1 MENILTDQEKQEFMQ
16 SEALKKMTESD
27 KQRLVIEWN
36 MTSEE
41 KAHLPEGMSRHMQR
55 FLQYFL
61 EEKKKLDQANDSI
74 LGDVNELLND

>member
-1 MENILTDQEKQEFMQ
+1 MNDQEKQEFMQ

-27 KQRLVIEWN
+27 KQRLIIEWN
-36 MTSEE
+36 MTPTE

-61 EEKKKLDQANDSI
+61 EEKKKLEQSNNSI
-74 LGDVNELLND
+74 LDDVNAILKD